1 MGGSMKKALIMS
13 LAVNAVLFGALA
25 WIFVLL
31 PPVPEP
37 TPPAVRYVLVVT
49 NVTSVAEF
57 PGR

>member
-1 MGGSMKKALIMS
+1 MGGSMKKTLIMS

-31 PPVPEP
+31 PPLLKP
-37 TPPAVRYVLVVT
+37 TPPAVRYVFVT
-49 NVTSVAEF
+49 NVTSVAES